1 MSNKKIIAVI
11 GSTGFQGGSVVDIFL
26 NDAALNKEWVV
37 RAITRDPS
45 KEKSKKLVERG
56 AEVIPGDL
64 NNKESLVKAFAGA
77 TAVFGVTNYWESLSI
92 DTEIQQGKNIVDA
105 AKEASVS
112 HFIFSSL
119 LDVKKVTDGKLPHVY
134 HFDGKARIE
143 EYARES
149 GVPSTF
155 FLPGMYLQTISDF
168 FRQNEG
174 AWVFAMPMPESAPIP
189 IFDVRDTGIWVKA
202 IVLKK
207 DQLLGKRVLGST
219 RYTTPLEIVDAFKTA
234 FPEAGEKA
242 GFYKLPHDAFLQ
254 AVKESM
260 GVPDWVA
267 EEILENMRLVSE
279 GGYFAFEPLDDSH
292 AALVGDKPTS
302 LIDFLKGHESF
313 KDLK

>member
-56 AEVIPGDL
+56 AEVIAGDL

-189 IFDVRDTGIWVKA
+189 IFDH
-202 IVLKK
+202 
-207 DQLLGKRVLGST
+207 
-219 RYTTPLEIVDAFKTA
+219 RYLEIVDAFKTA